1 MKEKHVI
8 DFEFWNCVV
17 QNCESKFIRREY
29 LFKHLEQI
37 NKFPVDDA
45 RKAALKATRGVDI
58 GKGYSEEVSDY
69 ATILDLIDDIS
80 DVNSVNELRNS
91 WSNLKKRQ
99 GKGQDNIQSNH
110 QDENN
115 NYAEDVITSISSD
128 DEMINEERGLE
139 VSDKY
144 LMAKKLGVMWK

>member
-1 MKEKHVI
+1 MYTCEICKREYKYRNNLLGHMKEKHVI

-58 GKGYSEEVSDY
+58 GKGYSEEVSD
-69 ATILDLIDDIS
+69 
-80 DVNSVNELRNS
+80 
-91 WSNLKKRQ
+91 
-99 GKGQDNIQSNH
+99 
-110 QDENN
+110 
-115 NYAEDVITSISSD
+115 
-128 DEMINEERGLE
+128 
-139 VSDKY
+139 
-144 LMAKKLGVMWK
+144 